1 MIFNLE
7 NFLERKKKIM
17 SVQLQKITS
26 YLDRKMIVE
35 VDCALITVSSG
46 GLFKSMLLKYYSNK
60 NIPTLA
66 NTFK

>member
-1 MIFNLE
+1 
-7 NFLERKKKIM
+7 M

-46 GLFKSMLLKYYSNK
+46 GLFKSMLLKYSNK

>member
-1 MIFNLE
+1 
-7 NFLERKKKIM
+7 M

-46 GLFKSMLLKYYSNK
+46 GLFKSMLLKYYSSK